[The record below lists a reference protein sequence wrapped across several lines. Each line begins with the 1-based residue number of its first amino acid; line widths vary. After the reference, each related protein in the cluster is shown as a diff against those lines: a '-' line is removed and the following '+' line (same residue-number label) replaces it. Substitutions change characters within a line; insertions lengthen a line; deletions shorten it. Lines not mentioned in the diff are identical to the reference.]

1 MKTRFLLALCATLL
15 ALVWVAQADTIT
27 IENPDF
33 SSPGCAA
40 PGPSV
45 CGPPTDWTVSGSAGN
60 FLPAPTDTQ
69 AFAGAQYAYA
79 NEGGSLT
86 QDLLTALLAN
96 TTYTFTVWELWR
108 NGASFTGAVELVAGG
123 TDVLADATGT
133 PFQGSWEQFTLTYT
147 SPGSGSPIGEDLSV
161 VLTSTGIQG
170 DFDALSDI
178 TTTTVPEPSTMV
190 LLGTGLLALRVARRR
205 RAYPLVTSI

>member
-1 MKTRFLLALCATLL
+1 MKIRFLLALCAAFL
-15 ALVWVAQADTIT
+15 ASVWVAQANTIT

-33 SSPGCAA
+33 STPACTA

-45 CGPPTDWTVSGSAGN
+45 CGPPTDWTVSGSAGIL
-60 FLPAPTDTQ
+60 LPAPTEPQ
-69 AFAGAQYAYA
+69 AFIGAQYAFA

-86 QDLLTALLAN
+86 QDLSTALLAN
-96 TTYTFTVWELWR
+96 TTYTFTMWELG
-108 NGASFTGAVELVAGG
+108 GATGTAELVAGG

-133 PFQGSWEQFTLTYT
+133 VPAPGVWGQFTLTYT

-161 VLTSTGIQG
+161 VLTSTGTQG

-178 TTTTVPEPSTMV
+178 TTTTTTVPEPSTMV
-190 LLGTGLLALRVARRR
+190 LLGTGVLALGGARRR
-205 RAYPLVTSI
+205 RAR